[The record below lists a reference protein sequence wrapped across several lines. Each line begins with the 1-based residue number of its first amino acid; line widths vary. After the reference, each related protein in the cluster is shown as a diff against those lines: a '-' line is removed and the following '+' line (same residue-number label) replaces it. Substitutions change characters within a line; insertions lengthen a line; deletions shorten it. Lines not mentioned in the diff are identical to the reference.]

1 MIFKTKK
8 IKMKNKLV
16 FSMLLLFVVSSLLS
30 TIGTKEAR
38 KLAETDKYKVIK
50 VDGRIIFQR
59 TNATMK
65 SGDVFISG
73 TLLDFVSP
81 QSRAA
86 VISSLKGRFVLSA
99 AEKGQTKILPAANN
113 ISSRSGALIN
123 LIDLQN
129 HFTGDYLVLD
139 EVALEIGRENFPMD
153 ESHFFYLSYAYEG
166 EKIRKKL
173 DYTENN
179 QLIISKNEIFKIDGE
194 PIAIQRVEMAL
205 YYREGETSLKINE
218 FNPVFPDLS
227 ELKNEVE
234 IIMDEFSDK
243 DSEVKVQEITAYLAE
258 FYGKPQ
264 KENLTEWLEKN
275 FTLK

>member
-1 MIFKTKK
+1 MN
-8 IKMKNKLV
+8 KNFTFGILIV
-16 FSMLLLFVVSSLLS
+16 LICGTLLS
-30 TIGTKEAR
+30 NFGAKEAR

-59 TNATMK
+59 TKADMK

-73 TLLDFVSP
+73 TALNFTSP

-99 AEKGQTKILPAANN
+99 SEKGQTKMLPAANN

-129 HFTGDYLVLD
+129 HFTGDYLVLNELVL
-139 EVALEIGRENFPMD
+139 EVGADNFPMD
-153 ESHFFYLSYAYEG
+153 EAHFFYLSYEFEG

-173 DYTENN
+173 GYRSNN
-179 QLIISKNEIFKIDGE
+179 RLIISKDEIFKIDGE
-194 PIAIQRVEMAL
+194 PIPVQKFNMAL
-205 YYREGETSLKINE
+205 YYREGETSTKISE
-218 FNPVFPDLS
+218 FSPVFPNLDDLTS
-227 ELKNEVE
+227 EVE
-234 IIMDEFSDK
+234 IIINEFADK
-243 DSEVKVQEITAYLAE
+243 DKAVKVQEITAYLDE

-264 KENLTEWLEKN
+264 KENLNMWLDDT
-275 FTLK
+275 FVLD